1 MKKHSYS
8 GAIARDTNTW
18 IVLRAEVTTEM
29 PVWSLFSVDTWD
41 KGVIP
46 ILLYQGGWREILF
59 YFTQCAT
66 GAGETA
72 AAEAL
77 LLLQDSGLIPSTHV
91 AAQNHLLFQV
101 TRPDTLFWHPWA
113 QDM

>member
-1 MKKHSYS
+1 
-8 GAIARDTNTW
+8 
-18 IVLRAEVTTEM
+18 M